1 MAHIP
6 DGFLSAPVTAGTL
19 AAAAG
24 LVLYAAHRSRRQLD
38 ERAAPTL
45 GLATAAVFAAQMVNF
60 PVAAGTSGHLMGG
73 TLVAVIFGP
82 WAGFLVMTAVL
93 IAQAVIFADG
103 GITALGANIV
113 NIAGVGALLGYS
125 VYAMAVRLVGP
136 GPRRS
141 ALAAALGAYA
151 AMLLIGVAA
160 GLELGVSGI
169 APTRLA
175 VGAMAGVHA
184 IIGLAEA
191 TITGLVVAA
200 LVRRQPDL
208 IHGRPMGDRAVR
220 PARPLVLG
228 ALGAMAV
235 AAGILSVVLSAS
247 PDSLERVAIDLGF
260 AESGTGW
267 VGAPFPDYEAWLA
280 GAAGTLI
287 AAALGVTLL
296 FVGTGALLR
305 AFRTLR
311 RREA

>member
-19 AAAAG
+19 VTASA
-24 LVLYAAHRSRRQLD
+24 LVAYAAQRTGRRLD

-73 TLVAVIFGP
+73 TLVAVLFGP
-82 WAGFLVMTAVL
+82 WAGFLIMTAVL

-103 GITALGANIV
+103 GITALGANV
-113 NIAGVGALLGYS
+113 LNIAGIGALAGYGVYAAAVGLVGA
-125 VYAMAVRLVGP
+125 
-136 GPRRS
+136 GPRRRGV
-141 ALAAALGAYA
+141 AAGLGAYIA
-151 AMLLIGVAA
+151 ALLIGVAA

-184 IIGLAEA
+184 IIGIVEG
-191 TITGLVVAA
+191 TVTGLVVTA
-200 LVRRQPDL
+200 LVRRQPGL
-208 IHGRPMGDRAVR
+208 IHGPG
-220 PARPLVLG
+220 PFSPTARPGRAAVLV
-228 ALGAMAV
+228 ALGTMAV
-235 AAGILSVVLSAS
+235 LAGVLSVTLSAW
-247 PDSLERVAIDLGF
+247 PDSLERLAIDLGF
-260 AESGTGW
+260 AEAGQDW
-267 VGAPFPDYEAWLA
+267 RGAPFPDYEAWLA

-287 AAALGVTLL
+287 AAVLGVTLL
-296 FVGTGALLR
+296 FVGIGALWR
-305 AFRTLR
+305 VFSAMR